1 MKKTVLIAAVA
12 ALATISTGASAAY
25 VSNINSLA
33 GNFAIAGFNDLT
45 PNSYSISLTDLRG
58 GGTLTAGP
66 SGNYAVSVA
75 GSGGVVVPP
84 FGSINRTIADTPIFS
99 GNITVAGLTAGAYPF
114 VFRAPTNTSSTP
126 YSLSFSGSYD
136 GATTPGVLGFLNG
149 LVLNGINV
157 FPSPGLSDPSGSGT
171 FSVSGDIT
179 TDSVTMNIV
188 ETATNWDGSGQ
199 MLKDAIA
206 RLTLDNSLQAISGA
220 FSLSD
225 VTITANPITVPEP
238 ASLALLGLGLAG
250 LGAMRRRKQAA

>member
-45 PNSYSISLTDLRG
+45 PNSYSISLTNLRG

-75 GSGGVVVPP
+75 GSGGVLVPP
-84 FGSINRTIADTPIFS
+84 FGSITRTIADTPIFS

-114 VFRAPTNTSSTP
+114 VFSVPTNTWSTP
-126 YSLSFSGSYD
+126 YSFSGSYD

-179 TDSVTMNIV
+179 MDSVTMNIV
-188 ETATNWDGSGQ
+188 ETATNWGGSGK

-206 RLTLDNSLQAISGA
+206 RLTLDNSPQVISGA